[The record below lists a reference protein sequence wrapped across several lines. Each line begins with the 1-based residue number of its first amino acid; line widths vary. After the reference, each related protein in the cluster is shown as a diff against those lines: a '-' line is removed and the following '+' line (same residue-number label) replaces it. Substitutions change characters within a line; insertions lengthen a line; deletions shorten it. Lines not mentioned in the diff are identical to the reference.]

1 MTDLGMTDLL
11 ECVGCGAILPA
22 SDGPVH
28 RYMDSSAAC
37 WATFNALNDPERPL
51 EIAPFNALTV
61 DAYAVQHPGVP
72 SSQQA
77 INSVAVH
84 LMTLH
89 GILERDFKM
98 DQAMW
103 LRQRPGRPNLR
114 LGRRPGSSD
123 RHSRFHWL
131 TPPSFANCLTVA
143 DVAAGETPQERSRL
157 VKAWVRDVWHV
168 WSEPHGA
175 QVATWFEKF
184 VISERF

>member
-1 MTDLGMTDLL
+1 MNPL
-11 ECVGCGAILPA
+11 ECVGCGAQLPVIP
-22 SDGPVH
+22 DGPVH

-37 WATFNALNDPERPL
+37 WAIFNALNDPTRPL
-51 EIAPFNALTV
+51 EIAPFNILTV

-72 SSQQA
+72 NSQQA

-89 GILERDFKM
+89 GILERDFKL

-103 LRQRPGRPNLR
+103 LRQRPGRF
-114 LGRRPGSSD
+114 GSVD

-143 DVAAGETPQERSRL
+143 DVAAGKTPHERSRI
-157 VKAWVRDVWHV
+157 VEAWVREVWQT
-168 WSEPHGA
+168 WSEMHGD
-175 QVATWFEKF
+175 QVAIWFEKF
-184 VISERF
+184 VLSERL

>member
-1 MTDLGMTDLL
+1 MNNPGMTDSL
-11 ECVGCGAILPA
+11 EPCVGCGAILPV

-28 RYMDSSAAC
+28 RYMDSSPAC
-37 WATFNALNDPERPL
+37 WATFNALQNPERPL
-51 EIAPFNALTV
+51 EFAAFNALIV
-61 DAYAVQHPGVP
+61 DAYAVQHPGLP

-89 GILERDFKM
+89 GILEKKFKP
-98 DQAMW
+98 DQAVW
-103 LRQRPGRPNLR
+103 LRQRPGRPAGQPN
-114 LGRRPGSSD
+114 GVD

-143 DVAAGETPQERSRL
+143 DVAAGKTPHERSRL
-157 VKAWVRDVWHV
+157 VEAWVNGVWKT
-168 WSEPHGA
+168 WSELHGDQIA
-175 QVATWFEKF
+175 IWFEQY

>member
-1 MTDLGMTDLL
+1 MTNPGMTDLL
-11 ECVGCGAILPA
+11 EPCVGCGVLLPT

-37 WATFNALNDPERPL
+37 WAIFNALQNPEQPL
-51 EIAPFNALTV
+51 EFAAFNALIV

-72 SSQQA
+72 TSPQA

-89 GILERDFKM
+89 GILEKNFKI
-98 DQAMW
+98 DQAIW
-103 LRQRPGRPNLR
+103 LRQRPGRP
-114 LGRRPGSSD
+114 GSID

-131 TPPSFANCLTVA
+131 TPPSFASCLTVA
-143 DVAAGETPQERSRL
+143 DVTAGETPHERSSL
-157 VKAWVRDVWHV
+157 VEAWVRDVWKI
-168 WSEPHGA
+168 WSELHGD
-175 QVATWFEKF
+175 QVAIWFEQF

>member
-1 MTDLGMTDLL
+1 MTDPDMTDTL
-11 ECVGCGAILPA
+11 EPCVGCGAILPVVP
-22 SDGPVH
+22 DGPVH
-28 RYMDSSAAC
+28 RYMTSSAAC
-37 WATFNALNDPERPL
+37 WAVFNALQNPERPL
-51 EIAPFNALTV
+51 EFAAFNALTV

-89 GILERDFKM
+89 GILEKKFKP

-103 LRQRPGRPNLR
+103 LRQRPGRPARQLN
-114 LGRRPGSSD
+114 GID

-143 DVAAGETPQERSRL
+143 DVAAGETSHERSRI
-157 VKAWVRDVWHV
+157 VEAWVRDVWKI
-168 WSEPHGA
+168 WSELHRD
-175 QVATWFEKF
+175 QVAIWFEKY

>member
-1 MTDLGMTDLL
+1 MNPL
-11 ECVGCGAILPA
+11 ETCVGCGAILPVLE
-22 SDGPVH
+22 GPVH
-28 RYMDSSAAC
+28 RYMTSSPAC
-37 WATFNALNDPERPL
+37 WETFNSLNDPERPL
-51 EIAPFNALTV
+51 EFAPFNALTV

-89 GILERDFKM
+89 GILEKNFKP

-103 LRQRPGRPNLR
+103 LRQRPSQS
-114 LGRRPGSSD
+114 LGRPGSVD

-143 DVAAGETPQERSRL
+143 DVAVGKTPHERSRL
-157 VKAWVRDVWHV
+157 VEAWVRDVWKV
-168 WSEPHGA
+168 WSEIHGD
-175 QVATWFEKF
+175 QVATWFERF
-184 VISERF
+184 VIGERF